1 MNYPKIDLKTIRQE
15 SKHFQA
21 DTPRLFLLYILPS
34 MLVIL
39 SGFLNPLSRIHGTVL
54 EQPFFSILGQ
64 ILQTYL
70 FPLLVSFIGTI
81 LLTSSVYA
89 TLTLMKDSK
98 TEPSVKNSLA
108 LFDEERFS
116 QTFLTLLLKRFYL
129 FLWSIPNLL
138 GIYLL
143 FYSSFLAKKFVT
155 LHPEFPN
162 LDLSSVETERFLM
175 VFGLYFLASL
185 ILIIVGN
192 ILYIPQYYAYSQVEF
207 LLCYSLDLGQ
217 VPPRR
222 ILKTSRS
229 FMKSY
234 KFQHFVLDLQL
245 LPWYFLNWITF
256 GIASFSLLPYIQCTK
271 IMFYRAVLARKR
283 PKA

>member
-64 ILQTYL
+64 ILQAYL

-108 LFDEERFS
+108 LFDEELFS

-129 FLWSIPNLL
+129 FLWSIPNLF
-138 GIYLL
+138 GVYLL
-143 FYSSFLAKKFVT
+143 FYSSAMARKFVE
-155 LHPEFPN
+155 LHPEFP
-162 LDLSSVETERFLM
+162 SVDVTNPDIEHFLLT
-175 VFGLYFLASL
+175 FALYFFGSVLVM
-185 ILIIVGN
+185 ILGT
-192 ILYIPQYYAYSQVEF
+192 ILYLPQYYAYSQVEL
-207 LLCYSLDLGQ
+207 LLCDTLAIGIAKPSRVLH
-217 VPPRR
+217 
-222 ILKTSRS
+222 TSR
-229 FMKSY
+229 FLMKGY
-234 KFQHFVLDLQL
+234 KFQRFVLDLQL
-245 LPWYFLNWITF
+245 LPWYLLIWISF
-256 GIASFSLLPYIQCTK
+256 GIASISIFPYIYSSQ
-271 IMFYRAVLARKR
+271 ILFYQRLLEIKRRKV
-283 PKA
+283 